1 MSIVARQITF
11 TAATLALAAILAVDA
26 FAPCVAAAAEGAES
40 GDTYGMRLY
49 TNTRHGFSFW
59 YPKGEPIGAASG
71 GHDTESFPGGDMV
84 ETVQIGE
91 EGGVVVHVVNSAKRT
106 ITDEPNG
113 HAAPIPQ
120 TRYFYDEKAR
130 RWMVAYPEGDAN
142 GKPSAPAPAEISE
155 RTIGGLPMLGSSA
168 RFNTTII
175 PLSTTR
181 FLVVQSGGGSTY
193 TNELAR
199 TVAPVHAEI
208 DPAARAAALQAE
220 AAAYQKQQ

>member
-1 MSIVARQITF
+1 
-11 TAATLALAAILAVDA
+11 
-26 FAPCVAAAAEGAES
+26 
-40 GDTYGMRLY
+40 MRLY
-49 TNTRHGFSFW
+49 TNTRHGFTFW
-59 YPKGEPIGAASG
+59 YPKGKGIGAASG
-71 GHDTESFPGGDMV
+71 GHDTESFPGGDMI
-84 ETVQIGE
+84 ETVQVGE
-91 EGGVVVHVVNSAKRT
+91 EGGVVVRVINSPKHT

-120 TRYFYDEKAR
+120 TRYFYDEKTR
-130 RWMVAYPEGDAN
+130 RWMVAYPEGDAD

-155 RTIGGLPMLGSSA
+155 RTIGGLPMLPSGA

-199 TVAPVHAEI
+199 TVAPVHADI
-208 DPAARAAALQAE
+208 DPAAKAAALQAE
-220 AAAYQKQQ
+220 AAAYKKQQ

>member
-1 MSIVARQITF
+1 M
-11 TAATLALAAILAVDA
+11 
-26 FAPCVAAAAEGAES
+26 AEDS

-49 TNTRHGFSFW
+49 VNARHGFSFW
-59 YPKGEPIGAASG
+59 YPKDEGIGAASG

-91 EGGVVVHVVNSAKRT
+91 EGGVVIRVVNSPKRT

-120 TRYFYDEKAR
+120 TRYFYDEKSR
-130 RWMVAYPEGDAN
+130 QWMVAYPEGDAD
-142 GKPSAPAPAEISE
+142 GKASAPAPADVS
-155 RTIGGLPMLGSSA
+155 RKTIGGLPMLASGA

-193 TNELAR
+193 TDELAK
-199 TVAPVHAEI
+199 TVAPVRADI
-208 DPAARAAALQAE
+208 DPAAKAAALQAE
-220 AAAYQKQQ
+220 AEAYKKQQ

>member
-1 MSIVARQITF
+1 MSTFAGQLTF
-11 TAATLALAAILAVDA
+11 TAALALAALLARDA
-26 FAPCVAAAAEGAES
+26 LAPRVATAADAAES

-59 YPKGEPIGAASG
+59 YPKGEGIGAASG
-71 GHDTESFPGGDMV
+71 GRDTQSFPGGDMV
-84 ETVQIGE
+84 ETVQVGE
-91 EGGVVVHVVNSAKRT
+91 EGGVVVRVVISPKHT

-113 HAAPIPQ
+113 HGAPIPQ
-120 TRYFYDEKAR
+120 TRYFYDETTR
-130 RWMVAYPEGDAN
+130 RWMVAYPEGDAD
-142 GKPSAPAPAEISE
+142 GKQSAPAPADIAEK
-155 RTIGGLPMLGSSA
+155 TIGGLPMLPSGA

-199 TVAPVHAEI
+199 TVAPAHADI
-208 DPAARAAALQAE
+208 DPAAKAAALQAE
-220 AAAYQKQQ
+220 AAAYKKQQ

>member
-1 MSIVARQITF
+1 MPARLSCTIV
-11 TAATLALAAILAVDA
+11 TAATLALTA
-26 FAPCVAAAAEGAES
+26 FLGPVALVASRAAAAGATDG

-49 TNTRHGFSFW
+49 INARHVFSFW
-59 YPKGEPIGAASG
+59 YPKDQAIGAASG
-71 GHDTESFPGGDMV
+71 GHDTESFPGGDMI
-84 ETVQIGE
+84 ETVQVGE
-91 EGGVVVHVVNSAKRT
+91 DGDIVIRVVNSPKRT

-120 TRYFYDEKAR
+120 TRYFYDEKSR
-130 RWMVAYPEGDAN
+130 QWMVAYPEGDAD

-199 TVAPVHAEI
+199 TVAPLHADI
-208 DPAARAAALQAE
+208 DPAARAAALQVE